1 MSALVG
7 KLRKVTGRSA
17 LRKLRNDE
25 AMPAVVYGLKDNL
38 NLVVNPKELKKLLE
52 EKGRNALIELN
63 IEGESSRKVVLKEY
77 QDHPIKPGWL
87 HADFLEVDVTKKI
100 KVKVPVV
107 LVGVAPGAKQGGV
120 INHIIRLL
128 EIESIPANIPE
139 KIELPMDE
147 VQLNQVMHVSDLVVG
162 EDITI
167 VNLPTDVVLTI
178 HEEIVKEEK
187 PEDEEGVEGVE
198 GLEGLEGVEAEAAS
212 EPADTAGK
220 KEDG

>member
-38 NLVVNPKELKKLLE
+38 NLIVDPKELQKLLKE
-52 EKGRNALIELN
+52 NGRNALIELN
-63 IEGESSRKVVLKEY
+63 IEGDSSRNVVLKEY
-77 QDHPIKPGWL
+77 QSHPLRSGWL

-100 KVKVPVV
+100 KVKVPVL
-107 LVGVAPGAKQGGV
+107 LVGVAPGEKQGGV
-120 INHIIRLL
+120 INHIIRHL
-128 EIESIPANIPE
+128 EIESTPRNIPE
-139 KIELPMDE
+139 KIEFPMDE

-178 HEEIVKEEK
+178 HEEKVKEEK
-187 PEDEEGVEGVE
+187 PEDEEGV
-198 GLEGLEGVEAEAAS
+198 EGLEGVEAEAAS
-212 EPADTAGK
+212 EPADTAGN

>member
-1 MSALVG
+1 MSALAG
-7 KLRKVTGRSA
+7 KLRKVTSKSA
-17 LRKLRNDE
+17 TRDIRNDE
-25 AMPAVVYGLKDNL
+25 AMPAVMYGLKDNL
-38 NLVVNPKELKKLLE
+38 SLVVNPKELKKLLE

-63 IEGESSRKVVLKEY
+63 IEGDSSRKVVLKEY

-139 KIELPMDE
+139 KIELPIDE

-178 HEEIVKEEK
+178 HEEKVKEEK
-187 PEDEEGVEGVE
+187 PEDEEGV
-198 GLEGLEGVEAEAAS
+198 EGLEGVEAEAAS

>member
-100 KVKVPVV
+100 KGKVPVL
-107 LVGVAPGAKQGGV
+107 LVGVAPGEKQGGV

-139 KIELPMDE
+139 KIELPIDE

-167 VNLPTDVVLTI
+167 VNLPTDVMLTI
-178 HEEIVKEEK
+178 HEEKVIEEK
-187 PEDEEGVEGVE
+187 PEDEEGVEG
-198 GLEGLEGVEAEAAS
+198 LEGVEGVEAEAAS
-212 EPADTAGK
+212 EPADTAGN

>member
-25 AMPAVVYGLKDNL
+25 AMPAVMYGLKDNL
-38 NLVVNPKELKKLLE
+38 NLVVNPKDLKKLLE

-100 KVKVPVV
+100 KVKVPVL
-107 LVGVAPGAKQGGV
+107 LVGVAPGEKQGGV

-139 KIELPMDE
+139 KIELPIDE

-162 EDITI
+162 EAITI

-178 HEEIVKEEK
+178 HEEKVKEEK
-187 PEDEEGVEGVE
+187 PEDEEAV
-198 GLEGLEGVEAEAAS
+198 EGLEGVEAEAAS

>member
-1 MSALVG
+1 MSALAG

-25 AMPAVVYGLKDNL
+25 AMPAVMYGLKDNL

-178 HEEIVKEEK
+178 HEEKVKEEK
-187 PEDEEGVEGVE
+187 PEDEEGVEG
-198 GLEGLEGVEAEAAS
+198 LEGVEGVEAEAAS